1 MKSLLGIPFESPQ
14 RILFIDDDHAASD
27 DFRRILA
34 PQNDVSRPGD
44 GTTSPELAT
53 AGGPKLGALFDID
66 FAFPGA
72 EGVDRVQQ
80 AQTEGRPYV
89 MVFVDV
95 PMPAGSDRWQIV
107 SKLWEICP
115 ELEVV
120 LCAAQSDGQLEEI
133 IVRLGRPD
141 QLMILRKPFDA
152 VEVRQLAHSLAM
164 RWRSAQKVRDR
175 LNHLEELVRD
185 RTASLRTA
193 NQKRHE
199 ESRRTLQFAA
209 TAAAGAARKATDIAS
224 QANSEFLA
232 MISHE
237 IRTPMCGV
245 LGYASLLLDTPMN
258 EEQRTF
264 TRTIKDSGE
273 ILLNLLND
281 ILDWSKIE
289 AGKLRIVPSQFDLSK
304 AIKEVIALT
313 AFRARAKNLNF
324 VSVYPARVPR
334 HLVADP
340 GRVRQVL
347 LNLVT
352 NALKFTAAGSVTIH
366 VTEVTPSRQYDPIR
380 TTGSNVLDTS
390 NLPAFL
396 RIEVIDTGIGIPK
409 HQQDLLF
416 NKFTQADASIAREFG
431 GTGLGLSISKQLVE
445 LMGGQV
451 GLESEPHRGSTFWFT
466 LPLIDRSSEMPSSHP
481 MPARH
486 SRSLAIA

>member
-1 MKSLLGIPFESPQ
+1 MKSLLGIPSESHQ
-14 RILFIDDDHAASD
+14 RILFIDDDHAARD

-34 PQNDVSRPGD
+34 PQKDLSRPGD
-44 GTTSPELAT
+44 GATSPELAT
-53 AGGPKLGALFDID
+53 AGGPKLGAHFDID

-80 AQTEGRPYV
+80 AQADGRPYALV
-89 MVFVDV
+89 ILGI

-107 SKLWEICP
+107 SKLWKICP
-115 ELEVV
+115 ELQVV
-120 LCAAQSDGQLEEI
+120 LCAAQSDGNLEEI
-133 IVRLGRPD
+133 IVRLGHSD
-141 QLMILRKPFDA
+141 QLLILRKPFDA
-152 VEVRQLAHSLAM
+152 VEVRQLAHSLTM
-164 RWRSAQKVRDR
+164 RWRSSHDVRDR
-175 LNHLEELVRD
+175 LNHLETLVRD
-185 RTASLRTA
+185 RTASLRMAT
-193 NQKRHE
+193 QKLHE
-199 ESRRTLQFAA
+199 ESRRALQFAA
-209 TAAAGAARKATDIAS
+209 TAAAGAARKATDIARE
-224 QANSEFLA
+224 ANSEFLA

-245 LGYASLLLDTPMN
+245 LGYTSLLLDTPMN

-289 AGKLRIVPSQFDLSK
+289 AGKLRVEPSRFDLSK

-313 AFRARAKNLNF
+313 TFRAREKNLNF
-324 VSVYPARVPR
+324 VSVYPAHVPR

-352 NALKFTAAGSVTIH
+352 NALKFTAKGSVTIH
-366 VTEVTPSRQYDPIR
+366 VAEVTPSGQYDPIR
-380 TTGSNVLDTS
+380 TTGSNVLDAS
-390 NLPAFL
+390 NLPTFL
-396 RIEVIDTGIGIPK
+396 RIEVIDTGIGIPQ
-409 HQQDLLF
+409 HQQDRLF

-451 GLESEPHRGSTFWFT
+451 GLESKPHRGSTFWFT
-466 LPLIDRSSEMPSSHP
+466 LPLIDRSIEAPSIHST
-481 MPARH
+481 PAR
-486 SRSLAIA
+486 RFQALAIA